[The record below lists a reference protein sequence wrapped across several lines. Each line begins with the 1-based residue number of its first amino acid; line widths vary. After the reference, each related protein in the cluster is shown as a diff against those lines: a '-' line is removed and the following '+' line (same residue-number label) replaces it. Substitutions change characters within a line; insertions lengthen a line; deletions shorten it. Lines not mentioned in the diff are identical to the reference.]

1 MDDIQDAV
9 NSGVNMGLTSL
20 LRSGNKY
27 RDLAL
32 CIAVPIAM
40 KVISDRQVL
49 TDLWETVKSA
59 ACWATARPDEVV
71 REISFL
77 EGQNLDTNSDD
88 SSVLDT
94 TQRNNILQKALRLY
108 MEETYRVGANN
119 MEVFL
124 VPNRTIKL
132 EKDRYGDA
140 CMFTGNA
147 QQLQSYEVTRLP
159 SKGYWILIDEAEDL
173 WFKQEETVDNVQT
186 TKSDGDNK
194 TTTNNKIISFSIK
207 SRGAGAGE
215 RVDRFIAKAYD
226 WYVQKKMQEA
236 DGSRYF
242 YIRTKQE
249 NEFKKYRL
257 SDCKSFDSLFF
268 PEKEALIK
276 LVDDFVEKRGKFAI
290 SGFPN
295 KLGLLL
301 DGPPGTGKTSL
312 IKALA
317 NYTNRNVVCVSLEKV
332 KTNQE
337 LMDILFDLSFPVK
350 GDDEPPKLDFK
361 DIIFVMEDV
370 DAASKVVYSRGVTD
384 KEGAHREDLKDTSK
398 TAEDSMSMAASES
411 GEDAQPSMERLIHA
425 VTTGVLAAKNM
436 SDDRAP
442 SKVNFDS
449 KDTSMISLFDEP
461 DKLSLSGLLNA
472 LDGIV
477 DSPGRILV
485 MTTNHPDRL
494 DPALIRPGRINKRI
508 HMGWMLPDMAT
519 EMLSHYLG
527 ARPSVDQQTEID
539 HLFRGFNISPA
550 TLEQTCAEFD
560 TIGEVL
566 DSLKSRLKEEED
578 DDDDEPSFALTKGHS
593 VFNVHI
599 NIEEATAAASLLLF
613 GQPYRSTV
621 TFAPIGNDK
630 QLAAVDTFCTSFPH
644 PFSVTPI
651 ERAPARWLIN
661 SASLHLEAFQ
671 DEYLQRRQSSQFT
684 EVPERFGV
692 SRTSTL
698 QTGAVSNSQDQ
709 ALRRQLALVEAEIAR
724 ENQEF
729 EATRKQNA
737 EHIER
742 MESLKDELALQN
754 QRLQQDVIE
763 LEKEADDREEHSKRM
778 QGEIE
783 RLTELLSHRER
794 LIQAERENVSTLV
807 EGIRRQRE
815 DLDKL
820 LKHNAATRAR
830 IQVADADILQLRQE
844 AAELEVELRTEDHTL
859 QELREKKNKMERRFR
874 QERQAGLGSLHREY
888 QEELM
893 ELQNKNREARILL
906 ADREAKLDRN
916 RRCISASEIL
926 ALSEGTDES
935 KENHRLCRFDEDTAI
950 INNCLDRGREK
961 YLKEILSMMK
971 EAEGSL
977 EKKSRG
983 LREAIRGKNPRNSR
997 AVWWTSSV

>member
-1 MDDIQDAV
+1 
-9 NSGVNMGLTSL
+9 
-20 LRSGNKY
+20 
-27 RDLAL
+27 
-32 CIAVPIAM
+32 
-40 KVISDRQVL
+40 
-49 TDLWETVKSA
+49 
-59 ACWATARPDEVV
+59 
-71 REISFL
+71 
-77 EGQNLDTNSDD
+77 
-88 SSVLDT
+88 
-94 TQRNNILQKALRLY
+94 
-108 MEETYRVGANN
+108 
-119 MEVFL
+119 
-124 VPNRTIKL
+124 
-132 EKDRYGDA
+132 
-140 CMFTGNA
+140 
-147 QQLQSYEVTRLP
+147 
-159 SKGYWILIDEAEDL
+159 
-173 WFKQEETVDNVQT
+173 
-186 TKSDGDNK
+186 
-194 TTTNNKIISFSIK
+194 
-207 SRGAGAGE
+207 
-215 RVDRFIAKAYD
+215 
-226 WYVQKKMQEA
+226 
-236 DGSRYF
+236 
-242 YIRTKQE
+242 
-249 NEFKKYRL
+249 
-257 SDCKSFDSLFF
+257 
-268 PEKEALIK
+268 
-276 LVDDFVEKRGKFAI
+276 
-290 SGFPN
+290 
-295 KLGLLL
+295 
-301 DGPPGTGKTSL
+301 
-312 IKALA
+312 
-317 NYTNRNVVCVSLEKV
+317 
-332 KTNQE
+332 
-337 LMDILFDLSFPVK
+337 
-350 GDDEPPKLDFK
+350 
-361 DIIFVMEDV
+361 
-370 DAASKVVYSRGVTD
+370 
-384 KEGAHREDLKDTSK
+384 
-398 TAEDSMSMAASES
+398 
-411 GEDAQPSMERLIHA
+411 
-425 VTTGVLAAKNM
+425 M

-449 KDTSMISLFDEP
+449 KDTSRISLFDEP

-527 ARPSVDQQTEID
+527 ARPSIDQQAEID

-560 TIGEVL
+560 TIGDVL
-566 DSLKSRLKEEED
+566 DSLKSRLKEE
-578 DDDDEPSFALTKGHS
+578 DDDDEPSFALTKGHI
-593 VFNVHI
+593 FNVHI
-599 NIEEATAAASLLLF
+599 NSEETAAAAASLLIF
-613 GQPYRSTV
+613 GQPYSSPV

-684 EVPERFGV
+684 EVPE
-692 SRTSTL
+692 STSLPPALDRGRYRYQL

-763 LEKEADDREEHSKRM
+763 LEKEADDREEHSKWM

-830 IQVADADILQLRQE
+830 IQAADADILQLRQE

-874 QERQAGLGSLHREY
+874 QERQAGLSSL
-888 QEELM
+888 LVV
-893 ELQNKNREARILL
+893 RIQ
-906 ADREAKLDRN
+906 
-916 RRCISASEIL
+916 C
-926 ALSEGTDES
+926 
-935 KENHRLCRFDEDTAI
+935 
-950 INNCLDRGREK
+950 
-961 YLKEILSMMK
+961 
-971 EAEGSL
+971 
-977 EKKSRG
+977 
-983 LREAIRGKNPRNSR
+983 
-997 AVWWTSSV
+997 